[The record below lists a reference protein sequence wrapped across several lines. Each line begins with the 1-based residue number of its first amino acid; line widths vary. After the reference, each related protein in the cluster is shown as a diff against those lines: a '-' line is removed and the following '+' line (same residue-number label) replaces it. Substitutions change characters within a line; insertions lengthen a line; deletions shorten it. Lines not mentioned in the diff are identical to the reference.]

1 MMKLLAGA
9 AVATLLAAT
18 ASQAQVGGN
27 LAAVPA
33 VRLALD
39 LTGASP
45 TLSATTFQLVTGDYY
60 RFTIT
65 TDGGAEVLFTAPTFL
80 QNIWMNQ
87 IVVAG
92 MEIKLWGAAAA
103 VQGIEVGEG
112 GAGEVQITLVPIRP
126 GEYPFWIETEGGLRI
141 GGMFIVE

>member
-1 MMKLLAGA
+1 MMKLLSGV

-18 ASQAQVGGN
+18 AAHAQVGGN

-33 VRLALD
+33 ERLELG
-39 LTGASP
+39 LTGAAP
-45 TLSATTFQLVTGDYY
+45 ALSETTFRLVTGDYY
-60 RFTIT
+60 RLTIT

-92 MEIKLWGAAAA
+92 MEIKRWGGATA

-112 GAGEVQITLVPIRP
+112 GPGDVQITFVPIRP
-126 GEYPFWIETEGGLRI
+126 GEYPFWIDEEAGI